1 MFEEWREASQEAQ
14 ELNVIPVMN
23 LFMVL
28 IPFLLMGAAFLHV
41 SVIPTSTPS
50 HEPGAPQPDDPPTR
64 VTANLRIEKDSVALT
79 FSGAGVAEEEAEK
92 LGAEW
97 PVNDDG
103 SYPADAVQS
112 HLRKIKEQY
121 PKSNTVVVLPY
132 DGLGYQR
139 LVSILDKTREY
150 EEGNT
155 DSGDTKYKDLFP
167 VTVFSK
173 LIKEQAGGSGE
184 DAAGKEA
191 P

>member
-50 HEPGAPQPDDPPTR
+50 HEPGAPAPEDPPTR
-64 VTANLRIEKDSVALT
+64 VTANLQVERDSIALT
-79 FSGAGVAEEEAEK
+79 FSGAGVADDVAAE
-92 LGAEW
+92 LGAQW

-103 SYPADAVQS
+103 SYPVEKVQQ
-112 HLRKIKEQY
+112 HLREVKKEY

-132 DGLGYQR
+132 DGLNYQR
-139 LVSILDKTREY
+139 LVRILDKTREY
-150 EEGNT
+150 KSGKT
-155 DSGDTKYKDLFP
+155 QAGDTKYEELFP

-173 LIKEQAGGSGE
+173 IIE
-184 DAAGKEA
+184 KEA
-191 P
+191 SAASDTEAP